1 MSTARDKAL
10 LTIKAVDIISV
21 SAAPRK
27 VMQGPLFHPTVSF
40 MPIQLEIMFSFCTP
54 SCSRVLIQSAGG

>member
-27 VMQGPLFHPTVSF
+27 VMQGPLF
-40 MPIQLEIMFSFCTP
+40 P
-54 SCSRVLIQSAGG
+54 SNRLFHAHFNLK